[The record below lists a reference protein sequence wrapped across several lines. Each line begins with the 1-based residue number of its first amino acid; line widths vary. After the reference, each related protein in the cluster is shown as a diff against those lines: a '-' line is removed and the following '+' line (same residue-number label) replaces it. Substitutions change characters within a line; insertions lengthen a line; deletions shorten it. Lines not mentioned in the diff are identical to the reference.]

1 MVRTAQ
7 FRALISADEI
17 ILYWSDEILP
27 KQVWLLPQ
35 SRHHAASFLLS
46 VVTISQMA
54 FKKQL
59 WIRGTT
65 CIPQKFFSV
74 YCCVWNTMHAG
85 TLFTFLE
92 TTYQFHECFAWVLG
106 FLFYVIRVR
115 VAQVGRMHQRKMNSQ
130 KHTCE
135 RKRIAYLSG
144 TPLPRIALPYSMA
157 LLETILPWVALPWP
171 FPSTPHVDVLYL
183 KVQVI
188 WVAVSVEIFRYVA
201 PLEEDL
207 CWNGLGKPGR
217 INPSKAESF

>member
-35 SRHHAASFLLS
+35 SRHHVASFPLS

-92 TTYQFHECFAWVLG
+92 TAYQFHECFAWVLG
-106 FLFYVIRVR
+106 FQ
-115 VAQVGRMHQRKMNSQ
+115 AGRMHQHKINSQ

-135 RKRIAYLSG
+135 RKRIADLSG

-157 LLETILPWVALPWP
+157 LLETILPWVALPSP
-171 FPSTPHVDVLYL
+171 PTTPHVDVLYL

-188 WVAVSVEIFRYVA
+188 WVTVSAEIFRYVA

-217 INPSKAESF
+217 VNQSKAESF

>member
-1 MVRTAQ
+1 MRSYSIEATKFYRNKCDCCRNRGITRPLFSSPLSQ
-7 FRALISADEI
+7 FHR
-17 ILYWSDEILP
+17 
-27 KQVWLLPQ
+27 WLLKSNYEYAVQLVYPR
-35 SRHHAASFLLS
+35 SFFCLLLRLEHHACRYFIHIFRNY
-46 VVTISQMA
+46 IS
-54 FKKQL
+54 
-59 WIRGTT
+59 I
-65 CIPQKFFSV
+65 S
-74 YCCVWNTMHAG
+74 
-85 TLFTFLE
+85 
-92 TTYQFHECFAWVLG
+92 WVFRLGFLG

-115 VAQVGRMHQRKMNSQ
+115 VAQAGRMHQHKINSQ

-171 FPSTPHVDVLYL
+171 PTTPHVDVLYL

-217 INPSKAESF
+217 VNQSKAESF

>member
-92 TTYQFHECFAWVLG
+92 TTYQFHECFAWV
-106 FLFYVIRVR
+106 FWDFFFMLF
-115 VAQVGRMHQRKMNSQ
+115 A
-130 KHTCE
+130 CE
-135 RKRIAYLSG
+135 
-144 TPLPRIALPYSMA
+144 LPRRAGCISTKLIHKNIHVKENELLIYQGRPFHGLPCP
-157 LLETILPWVALPWP
+157 IPWP
-171 FPSTPHVDVLYL
+171 CWKRFCHGWPCHGLPPH
-183 KVQVI
+183 
-188 WVAVSVEIFRYVA
+188 
-201 PLEEDL
+201 PT
-207 CWNGLGKPGR
+207 
-217 INPSKAESF
+217 